1 MRTLIVGIL
10 VAISTAAL
18 GQQIPSVFNGATYER
33 LNTELIVFTEN
44 SEDIYSRLKPFEI
57 TTSKKYWR
65 YRLVAETR
73 YIEGVRV
80 TTVIDLKPSDNPLI
94 FKYTHYVG
102 NITDIKKIPVEI
114 D

>member
-1 MRTLIVGIL
+1 MRTLIAGIL
-10 VAISTAAL
+10 IAISTAAI
-18 GQQIPSVFNGATYER
+18 GQQVPSVFNGATYER
-33 LNTELIVFTEN
+33 LNAEAVVFTEN
-44 SEDIYSRLKPFEI
+44 SDDIYSRLKAFDV

-73 YIEGVRV
+73 YVEGVRV
-80 TTVIDLKPSDNPLI
+80 TTVIDLKTNDNPLI
-94 FKYTHYVG
+94 YKYTHFVG